1 MGTMRSIDVGKE
13 KIEFEVAFAPRKTL
27 EISVHPG
34 GMVTVRAPNGSP
46 WEKIEDKVRRRAR
59 WIWKQ
64 QRYFQQFEPRTPARR
79 YVGGETHLYLG
90 RRYRLKVVQGIQQS
104 VKIMG
109 GFIQVSTHYPGRNEM
124 TQQLV
129 EGWYLE
135 RAHVKF
141 AERLNHCFPFFAE
154 RGYTEPPIIIRQLS
168 KRWGSLSPGGRMTL
182 NRELIRAPAEC
193 IDYVI
198 THELCH
204 LEHKGHHQEFFDL
217 LSRAMPGWEKRK
229 QHLELAL
236 I

>member
-1 MGTMRSIDVGKE
+1 MGTMRSLDVGNG
-13 KIEFEVAFAPRKTL
+13 KIEFEVTFAPRKTL
-27 EISVHPG
+27 EISVHPA
-34 GMVTVRAPNGSP
+34 GMVTVRAPNGSS
-46 WEKIEDKVRRRAR
+46 WEKIEEKVRLRAR

-64 QRYFQQFEPRTPARR
+64 QRYFHQFEPRTPARR

-109 GFIQVSTHYPGRNEM
+109 GFIHVSTHYPGRNEM

-129 EGWYLE
+129 EAWYLE
-135 RAHVKF
+135 RAHMKF
-141 AERLNHCFPFFAE
+141 TERLNHCFPFFGE
-154 RGYTEPPIIIRQLS
+154 RGYTEPPIIIRRLS
-168 KRWGSLSPGGRMTL
+168 KRWGSLSPGGRMML
-182 NRELIRAPAEC
+182 NRELVRAPTEC

-204 LEHKGHHQEFFDL
+204 LEHRGHHQEFFDL
-217 LSRAMPGWEKRK
+217 LSRAMPDWEKRK

-236 I
+236 V